1 MECEGGVNR
10 TLTGVGGVFCAAHRD
25 IATGCLH
32 GHSWEVTA
40 WFTGRPN
47 AAHRQE
53 QLAAI
58 LRRLDHT
65 ELGVELSWGEDIA
78 KRVADNFDDRAC
90 VQVDVS
96 RPLERMYARWER

>member
-1 MECEGGVNR
+1 MSR
-10 TLTGVGGVFCAAHRD
+10 TLTGVGGIFCAAHRD
-25 IATGCLH
+25 AATGGLH

-47 AAHRQE
+47 AVDRQA

-58 LRRLDHT
+58 LQRVDHT
-65 ELGVELSWGEDIA
+65 VLSNEWSWGEDLARQIA
-78 KRVADNFDDRAC
+78 ERFDDTAC

-96 RPLERMYARWER
+96 RPLERLYARWER

>member
-1 MECEGGVNR
+1 MSGR
-10 TLTGVGGVFCAAHRD
+10 TLTGVGGFFCAAHSDLAR
-25 IATGCLH
+25 GVVH
-32 GHSWEVTA
+32 GHTWEVTA

-53 QLAAI
+53 QLGFI
-58 LRRLDHT
+58 LRKIDHT

-78 KRVADNFDDRAC
+78 AYIARQFYDPAC

-96 RPLERMYARWER
+96 RPLERLYARWER

>member
-1 MECEGGVNR
+1 MPVVR
-10 TLTGVGGVFCAAHRD
+10 TLTGVGGIFCAAHRD
-25 IATGCLH
+25 LKSGVLH

-58 LRRLDHT
+58 LRRIDHT
-65 ELGVELSWGEDIA
+65 ELSVELSWGEDIA
-78 KRVADNFDDRAC
+78 KRIADLFDDRAC
-90 VQVDVS
+90 VQIDVA
-96 RPLERMYARWER
+96 RPLERLYARWER

>member
-1 MECEGGVNR
+1 MSRV
-10 TLTGVGGVFCAAHRD
+10 LTGVGGIFCAAHRD
-25 IATGCLH
+25 IATGVLH

-47 AAHRQE
+47 AVHRQE

-58 LRRLDHT
+58 LRRLDHI
-65 ELGVELSWGEDIA
+65 ELSVELSWGEDIA
-78 KRVADNFDDRAC
+78 KRIAERFDDSLC
-90 VQVDVS
+90 VAVEVS

>member
-1 MECEGGVNR
+1 MR
-10 TLTGVGGVFCAAHRD
+10 TLTGVGGIFCAAHRD
-25 IATGCLH
+25 LKSGALH

-65 ELGVELSWGEDIA
+65 ELSVELRIA
-78 KRVADNFDDRAC
+78 DQFDDRAC
-90 VQVDVS
+90 VQVDVA
-96 RPLERMYARWER
+96 RPLERLYARWER

>member
-1 MECEGGVNR
+1 VPVVR
-10 TLTGVGGVFCAAHRD
+10 TLTGVGGIFCAAHRD
-25 IATGCLH
+25 LKSGALQ

-78 KRVADNFDDRAC
+78 QRVAERFSDSMC

-96 RPLERMYARWER
+96 RPLERIYARWER